1 MNENEEL
8 KSAYNYGRD
17 SGYTNGF
24 VDGYRQGVKDAEPE
38 KGYWILEPNED
49 ENKVAFPN
57 LLERTFKCSRC
68 GCRYT
73 WPYTMR
79 YCGDCGTKM
88 EYVQDGN
95 DRKEILDRKDFEEE
109 WGEADAD
116 E

>member
-38 KGYWILEPNED
+38 NGYWIREPNE
-49 ENKVAFPN
+49 NHN
-57 LLERTFKCSRC
+57 NFKCSCC
-68 GCRYT
+68 GSQYT
-73 WPYTMR
+73 WPFTMK
-79 YCGDCGTKM
+79 YCGDCGAKM

-95 DRKEILDRKDFEEE
+95 ERKEILDRKDLQEE
-109 WGEADAD
+109 GGDAK
-116 E
+116 